1 MYMELKLKA
10 VKAYKSQ
17 FYNPDIDETETII
30 SKKSF
35 LDSVVYRAKD
45 LGRQSNCQYAEGYIS
60 HQLNKVDSLIDIK

>member
-1 MYMELKLKA
+1 MELKLKA

-17 FYNPDIDETETII
+17 FYNPDNNETETII

-45 LGRQSNCQYAEGYIS
+45 LGRQSNCEYAEGYIS
-60 HQLNKVDSLIDIK
+60 HQLNKVNSLIDIK